1 MGVFKPASDLSG
13 VALGLGGVNLARRL
27 SIDCWLS
34 IDTWLAIDWLGVRD
48 LLGVSRGLT
57 VCLLSVHGLS
67 VDRLNVGLQVRLMMA
82 VVVHEGGLGWKST
95 RV

>member
-27 SIDCWLS
+27 SID
-34 IDTWLAIDWLGVRD
+34 TWLAIDWLGVRD

-57 VCLLSVHGLS
+57 VGLLRVHGLS